1 MRILI
6 LIAIGL
12 LLYMIIGS
20 FLRKQKRLQ
29 SNSESAAEK
38 MVSCQHC
45 GLHILEKE
53 AIQAAEKFY
62 CSASHLEADK
72 QAK

>member
-12 LLYMIIGS
+12 LLYIIIGNI
-20 FLRKQKRLQ
+20 LRKNKL
-29 SNSESAAEK
+29 SSPKEPDSEK
-38 MVSCQHC
+38 MVSCKHC
-45 GLHILEKE
+45 GLHILEQE
-53 AIQAAEKFY
+53 AVKSGQRFY
-62 CSASHLEADK
+62 CSQGHLEADT

>member
-12 LLYMIIGS
+12 LLYIIIGNI
-20 FLRKQKRLQ
+20 LRKNKL
-29 SNSESAAEK
+29 SSLEDTDPEK
-38 MVSCQHC
+38 MVSCKHC
-45 GLHILEKE
+45 GLHILEQE
-53 AIQAAEKFY
+53 ALKSGQSFY
-62 CSASHLEADK
+62 CSQSHLEADT